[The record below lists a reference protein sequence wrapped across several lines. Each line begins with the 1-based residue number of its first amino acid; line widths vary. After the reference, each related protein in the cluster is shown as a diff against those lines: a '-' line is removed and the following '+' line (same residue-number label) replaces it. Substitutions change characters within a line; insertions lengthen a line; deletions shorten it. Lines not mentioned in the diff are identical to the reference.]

1 MLRDVAVVEMF
12 LDVVVVGKISIFIM
26 VLFSIW
32 LFSEAVVVA
41 VDAEVVVLVEG
52 VGVVVDA
59 EVKNTQGSL

>member
-1 MLRDVAVVEMF
+1 MVEMF
-12 LDVVVVGKISIFIM
+12 LDVVVVGKISIFFM

-41 VDAEVVVLVEG
+41 KVVVLVQG
-52 VGVVVDA
+52 LGVVVDV

>member
-1 MLRDVAVVEMF
+1 MVEMF
-12 LDVVVVGKISIFIM
+12 WDVVVVGKISIFIM

-52 VGVVVDA
+52 VVVVVDA

>member
-12 LDVVVVGKISIFIM
+12 RDVVVMGKISIFIM
-26 VLFSIW
+26 VIFSIW
-32 LFSEAVVVA
+32 LFSEAVVV
-41 VDAEVVVLVEG
+41 AEVVVLVEG

>member
-12 LDVVVVGKISIFIM
+12 LDVVVVGKISIFIV